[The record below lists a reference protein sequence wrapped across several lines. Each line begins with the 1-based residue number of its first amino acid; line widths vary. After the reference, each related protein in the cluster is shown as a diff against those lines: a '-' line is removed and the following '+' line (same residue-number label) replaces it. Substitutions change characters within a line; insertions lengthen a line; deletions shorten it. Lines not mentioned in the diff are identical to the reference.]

1 MHFNCTLDTRL
12 EISKDCWTHGTL
24 LEVVDAMTLSSCV
37 CMQTCV
43 GQDPPGEWADAPG
56 GTGKR
61 YLHRE
66 ETLTALLKEAGYS
79 EISMERDRSRGALE
93 RQEDISSFGN
103 QKIIL
108 IFAATK

>member
-1 MHFNCTLDTRL
+1 MIPCSDTVS
-12 EISKDCWTHGTL
+12 ISI
-24 LEVVDAMTLSSCV
+24 CV

-66 ETLTALLKEAGYS
+66 ETLTALLKEAGYTD
-79 EISMERDRSRGALE
+79 ISMERDRSSGAIE
-93 RQEDISSFGN
+93 RQEDLSTFGN
-103 QKIIL
+103 QKIVL